1 MLLCLA
7 GLCNDSFTACCRN
20 NLHAAWRVGQTQKY
34 DKMALQQAELQA
46 VQRRGPV
53 TARQQQMQEK
63 AARKIDTLRGLS
75 KDYALLDTQK
85 QVGTRGPVEGAA
97 TTHSGVGETHMRH
110 QVLSNTWSVRV
121 AHNCLWQWVME
132 LICKVCC
139 QALSEATCI

>member
-7 GLCNDSFTACCRN
+7 GLCHDSFTACCRN

-46 VQRRGPV
+46 VLRRGPV

-75 KDYALLDTQK
+75 KDYALLDARK
-85 QVGTRGPVEGAA
+85 QVGTRGPEGAS
-97 TTHSGVGETHMRH
+97 TTHSGVGETLMRH
-110 QVLSNTWSVRV
+110 RVLSNTWSVRM
-121 AHNCLWQWVME
+121 AHNCLRRWVMR
-132 LICKVCC
+132 LSCKIV
-139 QALSEATCI
+139 LSSAY